1 MTRKLKLCISVFE
14 ICHVV
19 RFLVLYGVYGEGIW
33 WWKQRAIVL
42 KVSAPISW
50 WCSAS
55 RSYTNAYMCNMLQ
68 YYKVRLPKELQ
79 DYKFAC
85 VIPIERGVRVS
96 VYVVFVCVH
105 RATFRVRFRMSNKH
119 HIHITHN
126 THTLTTTCW
135 VRMHT
140 THPNNILCAHSCC
153 MCVFDIDIVA
163 RVCAIFPRNSN
174 INVQQTT

>member
-33 WWKQRAIVL
+33 WWKQLAIVL

-85 VIPIERGVRVS
+85 VIPIERGVCVS

-105 RATFRVRFRMSNKH
+105 RATFRVRFRMSNKPTS
-119 HIHITHN
+119 IS
-126 THTLTTTCW
+126 
-135 VRMHT
+135 HT
-140 THPNNILCAHSCC
+140 THTHLRPPVECACIPLTPTTFYVHTVVVCVCLILISLLAYAQS
-153 MCVFDIDIVA
+153 FRGIQI
-163 RVCAIFPRNSN
+163 
-174 INVQQTT
+174 